1 MCVKMIKKLT
11 DDMWENI
18 HEAKDKIKEA
28 YKLRDKDKGVADWYR
43 EMAVAHMAFNT
54 NGHQNVKRLIEH
66 AQTEMKDN
74 PMTPGMLAVY
84 NEMHA
89 DIMAESAEVNAMI
102 AAYK

>member
-1 MCVKMIKKLT
+1 MRVKMIKKLT

-28 YKLRDKDKGVADWYR
+28 YKLRDKDKSAADWYR

-66 AQTEMKDN
+66 AQMEMKDN

-89 DIMAESAEVNAMI
+89 DIMAHAAEVNAMI

>member
-1 MCVKMIKKLT
+1 MKMIKMLT
-11 DDMWENI
+11 DAMWENI
-18 HEAKDKIKEA
+18 DEAKDKIKEA
-28 YKLRDKDKGVADWYR
+28 YKLRDTDRGVADWYR

-66 AQTEMKDN
+66 AQMEMKDN
-74 PMTPGMLAVY
+74 PMIPGMLAVY

-89 DIMAESAEVNAMI
+89 DIMAYAAEVNAMI